1 MPFFISRENVRCMM
15 GYIVDLT
22 VILDDIFRA
31 GAGNMVSQNRAESI
45 LGRFQTGR
53 RHEIH
58 KYIRHNVKATY
69 SMMPTAQKDI
79 FLESVD
85 DLITEYCVPP

>member
-1 MPFFISRENVRCMM
+1 MM

-31 GAGNMVSQNRAESI
+31 VAGNMVSQKRAESI

-58 KYIRHNVKATY
+58 KYIRHNVKETY
-69 SMMPTAQKDI
+69 SLRSTAQKDI

-85 DLITEYCVPP
+85 DLIKEHCAP

>member
-1 MPFFISRENVRCMM
+1 MM

-22 VILDDIFRA
+22 IILDDIFRA
-31 GAGNMVSQNRAESI
+31 VASNMVSQNCAESI
-45 LGRFQTGR
+45 LRRFQTDR

-58 KYIRHNVKATY
+58 KYIRHNVKETY
-69 SMMPTAQKDI
+69 SLRLTAQQDI

-85 DLITEYCVPP
+85 DLIHQSIGHT